1 MKFLIILFLILFVLM
16 FCFAKVKI
24 IGKKRISVLE
34 RVVMCAVASLFLSL
48 VFGLPMLGIY
58 YLAM

>member
-1 MKFLIILFLILFVLM
+1 MKFLIVLFLILFVLM

-34 RVVMCAVASLFLSL
+34 RAIMCAVASLFLTL
-48 VFGLPMLGIY
+48 IFGLPILGIY
-58 YLAM
+58 YLAI